1 MVVLHINRPKI
12 NMNLRLF
19 HLFLLANC
27 ALAQFAATEK
37 NLPKQIERVYH
48 DLDTVSY
55 RENVILSHN
64 AYLVIYYESI
74 LKNEDLSVLLDKLD
88 LMPRQQYV
96 IDSLWL
102 LLSEDAKKTIRKEM
116 CQFNEYVRSQKP
128 LYVLNL
134 KLQPD
139 MSLWVDESKMP
150 FNLFYFGEHRKN
162 ELYIYCNN
170 GEFLEAQ
177 PRYWTFSPKLCRNA
191 PKAFQ
196 KIMEKQPDYWLY
208 CYQLEEMNT
217 ILYMKNER
225 IYVYRIVEM
234 EEYELDEYFEKF
246 KDRITM

>member
-1 MVVLHINRPKI
+1 
-12 NMNLRLF
+12 
-19 HLFLLANC
+19 
-27 ALAQFAATEK
+27 
-37 NLPKQIERVYH
+37 
-48 DLDTVSY
+48 
-55 RENVILSHN
+55 
-64 AYLVIYYESI
+64 
-74 LKNEDLSVLLDKLD
+74 
-88 LMPRQQYV
+88 
-96 IDSLWL
+96 
-102 LLSEDAKKTIRKEM
+102 M

-196 KIMEKQPDYWLY
+196 K
-208 CYQLEEMNT
+208 
-217 ILYMKNER
+217 
-225 IYVYRIVEM
+225 
-234 EEYELDEYFEKF
+234 
-246 KDRITM
+246 